1 MQNISGIKVLLSLMI
16 LLLYSGCKRDIE
28 TTWDTDL
35 AAPIAHAEMDLSD
48 LVGDSLIVTNSDKS
62 LNLVYNYQMSID
74 SIEQYLIVPDTLQEK
89 SVTLS
94 KLILDNRALSD
105 TITLGEIYPLAKL
118 LDGQTTTLP
127 AFDQG
132 SNTGTDIDISKQFF
146 KQAKFKE
153 GFIDMT
159 LSNDLP
165 VEAEKI
171 VFQLINKLD
180 QQIIIYDSFLN
191 VMPNTSVT
199 TTKSLAGKKID
210 GVLVGLVKRVK
221 TKASDNPVLVEA
233 NKGIRLDLSIRDIE
247 LEYATAIFP
256 SQNLLEEKQE
266 VKYNFGPT
274 ELRFLVVKTGYLV
287 MEVFSNVK
295 EKLTMNYSI
304 PHSSRNNNFNDNV
317 KQTVVVPPAPDGGF
331 SKVVK
336 KFPLDH
342 YELQLMGQFPND
354 RPFKQNTIYSEF
366 TVSMDYTGIE
376 RTLSLSDSV
385 YVRFGLVEIKP
396 ELAIGDFGKRKFTY
410 DDREPIKAFEN
421 IKGDISLED
430 LKLTLWFKNA
440 FGIEADVTVE
450 NLSGYNSRT
459 NKGVK
464 LLAPALDN
472 TFILRRAT
480 NPPFTPS
487 IYAMKFDKSN
497 SNIKQFFENMP
508 DKIDSKFNMVVRERG
523 SNDYTDFIFDY
534 STLTANLELEMPVQ
548 FGTNGLELSQVKDFD
563 LSGFKNYDR
572 IKSGVLKLDILNGYP
587 LEATCNI
594 EFLDVSGTVITT
606 LYENGKE
613 QTIMPA
619 NLDGFGKA
627 TAAVPSQLF
636 VDIPQSKMQ
645 QIKSAK
651 QIRIKTKFNTPGG
664 NRYKIYSNYKF
675 GVKLKGNFIYEQG
688 F

>member
-1 MQNISGIKVLLSLMI
+1 
-16 LLLYSGCKRDIE
+16 
-28 TTWDTDL
+28 
-35 AAPIAHAEMDLSD
+35 
-48 LVGDSLIVTNSDKS
+48 
-62 LNLVYNYQMSID
+62 
-74 SIEQYLIVPDTLQEK
+74 
-89 SVTLS
+89 
-94 KLILDNRALSD
+94 
-105 TITLGEIYPLAKL
+105 
-118 LDGQTTTLP
+118 
-127 AFDQG
+127 
-132 SNTGTDIDISKQFF
+132 
-146 KQAKFKE
+146 
-153 GFIDMT
+153 
-159 LSNDLP
+159 
-165 VEAEKI
+165 
-171 VFQLINKLD
+171 
-180 QQIIIYDSFLN
+180 
-191 VMPNTSVT
+191 
-199 TTKSLAGKKID
+199 
-210 GVLVGLVKRVK
+210 
-221 TKASDNPVLVEA
+221 
-233 NKGIRLDLSIRDIE
+233 
-247 LEYATAIFP
+247 
-256 SQNLLEEKQE
+256 
-266 VKYNFGPT
+266 
-274 ELRFLVVKTGYLV
+274 
-287 MEVFSNVK
+287 
-295 EKLTMNYSI
+295 
-304 PHSSRNNNFNDNV
+304 
-317 KQTVVVPPAPDGGF
+317 
-331 SKVVK
+331 
-336 KFPLDH
+336 
-342 YELQLMGQFPND
+342 
-354 RPFKQNTIYSEF
+354 
-366 TVSMDYTGIE
+366 
-376 RTLSLSDSV
+376 
-385 YVRFGLVEIKP
+385 
-396 ELAIGDFGKRKFTY
+396 
-410 DDREPIKAFEN
+410 
-421 IKGDISLED
+421 
-430 LKLTLWFKNA
+430 
-440 FGIEADVTVE
+440 
-450 NLSGYNSRT
+450 
-459 NKGVK
+459 
-464 LLAPALDN
+464 
-472 TFILRRAT
+472 LRRAT